1 MTAHQPA
8 QPTPHHQ
15 DHHQARR
22 PGVLAWATADPLR
35 AVLAA
40 IAIITV
46 LTGAVQVPFGGQIL
60 PLIGAD
66 PTPGMRQLFGTVGM
80 FMVVVGGLLLHTL
93 LNAVPS
99 PEVVLWSGLQKA
111 GAFGAV
117 GIGVLNGVFSPIA
130 LLVAFFDLATAVLLF
145 VYWRRISGGMPGR
158 DMTGGNV
165 L

>member
-1 MTAHQPA
+1 MT
-8 QPTPHHQ
+8 
-15 DHHQARR
+15 
-22 PGVLAWATADPLR
+22 DPLR
-35 AVLAA
+35 AVLAV
-40 IAIITV
+40 IAAITV
-46 LTGAVQVPFGGQIL
+46 LTGAAQLPFGGPIL
-60 PLIGAD
+60 QLLGSEDTA
-66 PTPGMRQLFGTVGM
+66 TTRQLFGTVGM

-93 LNAVPS
+93 LNAASS

-130 LLVAFFDLATAVLLF
+130 LLVAFFDLATAVLLV